1 MSTIKVSVAP
11 RFTKEQLF
19 SMLVPSGSTSPK
31 YVGDSHIVS
40 GMHRMVGNVASRSY
54 GAEIELPVDD
64 YSKTLR
70 THGDYRELF
79 NDLPVGRKTDGTIG
93 DGIEFTFPPMTRRQ
107 IREKGGVYDQFFAR
121 YAQVKGKANGRDH
134 GTHIHVPANTI
145 EAGACMAIH
154 ALAQTNA
161 KLFRWFAGRQGYDGY
176 VSSNTSVTDIMM
188 LATSSLLNRYLIG
201 FNQVGTV
208 EFRIFDAVDTV
219 EHLDAIMEFVAC
231 TVAWSRTK
239 AARSIIIEA
248 LAVGSTGT
256 KEDIATLVDTP
267 VARTTRNGVNQ
278 NPFYST
284 TSAESRLHSRILSV
298 PGWGGNVN
306 RYHSDGTPLT
316 QEQKNAVRQALD
328 KLTESFRKFIARNA
342 SRFPQ
347 VAGGLEYFDSEVAP
361 INNLSNAEYR
371 GPRSYRNYVDCR
383 NALIKETVANAQQ
396 SSTTPAAPAAA

>member
-1 MSTIKVSVAP
+1 MSTIKVSAAP

-19 SMLVPSGSTSPK
+19 SMRVPSSITSPK
-31 YVGDSHIVS
+31 YTGDSYIVN
-40 GMHRMVGNVASRSY
+40 GMSRVVGNVASRSY
-54 GAEIELPVDD
+54 GAEIELPVADF
-64 YSKTLR
+64 R

-121 YAQVKGKANGRDH
+121 YAQVKGNAYGRDH

-161 KLFRWFAGRQGYDGY
+161 NLFRWFAGRKGYDGY
-176 VSSNTSVTDIMM
+176 VHSDASVTDIMM
-188 LATSSLLNRYLIG
+188 LATNSLLNRYLIG
-201 FNQVGTV
+201 FNRVGTV

-239 AARSIIIEA
+239 AARSTIIEA

-267 VARTTRNGVNQ
+267 VARADHNGVNQ
-278 NPFYST
+278 NPFYSNH
-284 TSAESRLHSRILSV
+284 SAESRLYSRILSV
-298 PGWGGNVN
+298 PERWGGMIN
-306 RYHSDGTPLT
+306 RYHVHVTNLT
-316 QEQKNAVRQALD
+316 RAEKSAVRQALD

-342 SRFPQ
+342 NRFPH
-347 VAGGLEYFDSEVAP
+347 VAGGLEYFDSEIAM
-361 INNLSNAEYR
+361 IHNLSSAEYH
-371 GPRSYRNYVDCR
+371 GPRSYRKYVDCR